1 MRKFMTILATLLTVL
16 ALIAGGIWGYLWY
29 STRQQIEQLVMA
41 AKPFAEISYG
51 GIEISLSGS
60 AGVKQ
65 IKIIPHSVNDII
77 SIDAIRLNA
86 PNILALLNIR
96 RQLGQGQL
104 PAAMSLTLRGL
115 ELPLHGGLI
124 GPKPPSPRQRMPFD
138 DLDTLGCGPV
148 THFGGDEWQ
157 AMGYERFI
165 SNLDIGYRLDANQMQ
180 IRVNSNAR
188 DWASLSLDL
197 GFALNKPAT
206 SIMELA
212 QSLTPKLAS
221 LNVVLLDDGYNTR
234 RNNYCAAK
242 ADKSINDY
250 IADHVRLVVERLRAN
265 GIQPGPGLIA
275 AYQGYLAENGSLT
288 LTANPPAP
296 INPSELALYTAED
309 VVKLTGLTVKV
320 NDQPISDL
328 RVEWNNAQIV
338 KALGIGAPPV
348 SDEEE
353 APATVA
359 PVPKPVVIQKSFH
372 PIAVS
377 QLHQHVGKVAKLQ
390 TSTGANYRGKLET
403 MAESMIRITIR
414 KPGGTATL
422 SLRSE
427 DITGAEVLY

>member
-1 MRKFMTILATLLTVL
+1 M
-16 ALIAGGIWGYLWY
+16 
-29 STRQQIEQLVMA
+29 
-41 AKPFAEISYG
+41 
-51 GIEISLSGS
+51 
-60 AGVKQ
+60 Q
-65 IKIIPHSVNDII
+65 IKIIPHFVNDII
-77 SIDAIRLNA
+77 SIGTIRLNA

-115 ELPLHGGLI
+115 ELPLHGGII
-124 GPKPPSPRQRMPFD
+124 GPKPPSPRERMPFD

-148 THFGGDEWQ
+148 VHFSGDEWQ
-157 AMGYERFI
+157 EMGYERFI
-165 SNLDIGYRLDANQMQ
+165 SNLDIGYRLDAKQ
-180 IRVNSNAR
+180 IQVRVNSNTR
-188 DWASLSLDL
+188 DWASLSLDM
-197 GFALNKPAT
+197 GFALNTPAT

-212 QSLTPKLAS
+212 QSVTPKLAS
-221 LNVVLLDDGYNTR
+221 LNVVLQDDGYNTR
-234 RNNYCAAK
+234 RSNYCAVK
-242 ADKSINDY
+242 AGKPINEY

-288 LTANPPAP
+288 LTATPPAP
-296 INPSELALYTAED
+296 IDPSELGLYTAED

-328 RVEWNNAQIV
+328 RVEWNNAQVV
-338 KALGIGAPPV
+338 KALGIGAPPLP
-348 SDEEE
+348 DEEE
-353 APATVA
+353 APAVVA
-359 PVPKPVVIQKSFH
+359 PVPKPVVIQQSFH

-377 QLHQHVGKVAKLQ
+377 QLNQHVGKVAKLQ
-390 TSTGANYRGKLET
+390 TSTGVNYRGKLET
-403 MAESMIRITIR
+403 MAEGMIRITIR

>member
-16 ALIAGGIWGYLWY
+16 VLIAGGIWGYLWY
-29 STRQQIEQLVMA
+29 STQQQIEQLVLA

-51 GIEISLSGS
+51 GIEISPSGS
-60 AGVKQ
+60 VGVMQ
-65 IKIIPHSVNDII
+65 IKIIPHFVNDII
-77 SIDAIRLNA
+77 SIGTIRLNA

-115 ELPLHGGLI
+115 ELPLHGGII
-124 GPKPPSPRQRMPFD
+124 GPKPPSPRERMPFD

-148 THFGGDEWQ
+148 VHFSGDEWQ
-157 AMGYERFI
+157 EMGYERFI
-165 SNLDIGYRLDANQMQ
+165 SNLDIGYRLDAKQ
-180 IRVNSNAR
+180 IQVRVNSNTR
-188 DWASLSLDL
+188 DWASLSL
-197 GFALNKPAT
+197 
-206 SIMELA
+206 EA
-212 QSLTPKLAS
+212 QSVTPKLAS
-221 LNVVLLDDGYNTR
+221 LNVVLQDDGYNTR
-234 RNNYCAAK
+234 RSNYCAVK
-242 ADKSINDY
+242 AGKPINEY

-288 LTANPPAP
+288 LTATPPAP
-296 INPSELALYTAED
+296 IDPSELGLYTAED

-328 RVEWNNAQIV
+328 RVEWNNAQVV
-338 KALGIGAPPV
+338 KALGIGAPPLP
-348 SDEEE
+348 DEEE
-353 APATVA
+353 APAVVA
-359 PVPKPVVIQKSFH
+359 PVPKPVVIQQSFH

-377 QLHQHVGKVAKLQ
+377 QLNQHVGKVAKLQ
-390 TSTGANYRGKLET
+390 TSTGVNYRGKLET
-403 MAESMIRITIR
+403 MAEGMIRITIR

>member
-1 MRKFMTILATLLTVL
+1 MRKFMTILAALLAVL
-16 ALIAGGIWGYLWY
+16 ALIAGSVWGYLWY
-29 STRQQIEQLVMA
+29 STQQQIEQLVMA
-41 AKPFAEISYG
+41 AKPFAEISYDS
-51 GIEISLSGS
+51 IEVSLSGS

-77 SIDAIRLNA
+77 SISALRLNA

-96 RQLGQGQL
+96 SQLGQGQL

-115 ELPLHGGLI
+115 ELPLHGGII
-124 GPKPPSPRQRMPFD
+124 GPKPPAPRERKPFD

-148 THFGGDEWQ
+148 IHFSGDEWQ
-157 AMGYERFI
+157 EMGYERFI
-165 SNLDIGYRLDANQMQ
+165 SNLDIGYRLDANRMQ

-188 DWASLSLDL
+188 DWASISLDM
-197 GFALNKPAT
+197 GFALNTPAT

-212 QSLTPKLAS
+212 QSLTPKLTS
-221 LNVVLLDDGYNTR
+221 LNVVLQDDGYNTR
-234 RNNYCAAK
+234 RSNYCAAK
-242 ADKSINDY
+242 AGKPINEY

-296 INPSELALYTAED
+296 IDPSELALYKAED

-320 NDQPISDL
+320 NDQAISDL
-328 RVEWNNAQIV
+328 RVEWNNVQVV
-338 KALGIGAPPV
+338 KALGIGAPSPPH
-348 SDEEE
+348 EEE
-353 APATVA
+353 APATVT
-359 PVPKPVVIQKSFH
+359 PTPKPVVIQHSFH

-377 QLHQHVGKVAKLQ
+377 QLKQHVGKIAKLQ
-390 TSTGANYRGKLET
+390 TSTGAHYRGKLEM
-403 MAESMIRITIR
+403 MADGMVKITIR

-427 DITGAEVLY
+427 EITGAEVLY